1 MTGSNGV
8 AAVYEQNCSPSRQT
22 TSDDNHR
29 AALHITYSPVRSTSM
44 SRTVPPAVLC
54 HKEQDWTFK
63 FPLLCSSL
71 VLYGIMTPIIL
82 DLFVHGC
89 QPSLFFLSWF
99 FMARLQA

>member
-44 SRTVPPAVLC
+44 SRTYSPAV
-54 HKEQDWTFK
+54 
-63 FPLLCSSL
+63 
-71 VLYGIMTPIIL
+71 VL
-82 DLFVHGC
+82 
-89 QPSLFFLSWF
+89 
-99 FMARLQA
+99 A